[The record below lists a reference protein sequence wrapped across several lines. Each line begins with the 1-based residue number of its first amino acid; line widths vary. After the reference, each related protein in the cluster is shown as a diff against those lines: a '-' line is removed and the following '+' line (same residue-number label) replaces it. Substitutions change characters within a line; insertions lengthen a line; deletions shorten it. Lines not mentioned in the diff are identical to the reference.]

1 MPSRAE
7 GEAGGDGASRVARVW
22 KLIFAQVASRPG
34 RASVAD
40 VCAAAATSLDVSGA
54 WVTANDG
61 INPGQALWATDVVSE
76 SLAEVQITLGE
87 GPCHDAALS
96 GVPVLAA
103 NLADGSG
110 HRWAVFGEAAVRAGA
125 AAVFAFPLRI
135 GAIRV
140 GVLGFYRDK
149 EGPLETLQLGNA
161 LILADIATMLLLD
174 AEARQADPPS
184 GAADPLSGA
193 APASQATDL
202 TVHQAEIAQAT
213 GMLTE
218 QLGVGITEA
227 FARLRAY
234 AYTQDRRLSDIAHDI
249 VTRRLRL
256 DPDAP
261 G

>member
-1 MPSRAE
+1 MC
-7 GEAGGDGASRVARVW
+7 V
-22 KLIFAQVASRPG
+22 
-34 RASVAD
+34 
-40 VCAAAATSLDVSGA
+40 
-54 WVTANDG
+54 
-61 INPGQALWATDVVSE
+61 TDVVGE

-87 GPCHDAALS
+87 GPCHDAVIS

-103 NLADGSG
+103 SMADGAG
-110 HRWAVFGEAAVRAGA
+110 HQWAVFGEAAGRAGA

-140 GVLGFYRDK
+140 GVLGMYRDK
-149 EGPLETLQLGNA
+149 EGPLDTLQLGNA

-174 AEARQADPPS
+174 AEARQAD
-184 GAADPLSGA
+184 DPLSGA
-193 APASQATDL
+193 VPASQSPGLA
-202 TVHQAEIAQAT
+202 VHHAEIAQAT

-234 AYTQDRRLSDIAHDI
+234 AYAQDRRLSDTARDI

-256 DPDAP
+256 DPDPP

>member
-1 MPSRAE
+1 MAPRAR
-7 GEAGGDGASRVARVW
+7 GEAGGDDASRVARVW
-22 KLIFAQVASRPG
+22 KLVSAQADGRRG

-40 VCAAAATSLDVSGA
+40 VCAVAVTSLAVSGA
-54 WVTANDG
+54 WVIAGGG
-61 INPGQALWATDVVSE
+61 INPGQVMCVTDVVGE

-87 GPCHDAALS
+87 GPCHDAAAS

-103 NLADGSG
+103 DLADGDG
-110 HRWAVFGEAAVRAGA
+110 HQWAVFGEAAVRAGA
-125 AAVFAFPLRI
+125 AAVFAFPLRM
-135 GAIRV
+135 GAIGV
-140 GVLGFYRDK
+140 GVLGIYRDK
-149 EGPLETLQLGNA
+149 EGPLDIFQLGNA

-174 AEARQADPPS
+174 AEAHQTD
-184 GAADPLSGA
+184 DPLSGA
-193 APASQATDL
+193 APASQSPDL
-202 TVHQAEIAQAT
+202 AAHHDEIAQAT

-234 AYTQDRRLSDIAHDI
+234 AYAQDRRLSDIAHDI

-256 DPDAP
+256 DADPP

>member
-1 MPSRAE
+1 MPPRAE
-7 GEAGGDGASRVARVW
+7 GRAGGDDATRVARVW
-22 KLIFAQVASRPG
+22 ELVFAQAASRRG
-34 RASVAD
+34 RVSVAD
-40 VCAAAATSLDVSGA
+40 VCAAAATSLDVGGA
-54 WVTANDG
+54 WVTASDG
-61 INPGQALWATDVVSE
+61 TGPGQAMCATDVVGE

-87 GPCHDAALS
+87 GPCHDAAVS

-103 NLADGSG
+103 YLADGTA
-110 HRWAVFGEAAVRAGA
+110 HQWAVFAEAAAQAGA
-125 AAVFAFPLRI
+125 GAIFAFPLRI

-140 GVLGFYRDK
+140 GVLGMYRAKD
-149 EGPLETLQLGNA
+149 GPLDTFQLGNA

-174 AEARQADPPS
+174 AEARR
-184 GAADPLSGA
+184 AADPLSGA
-193 APASQATDL
+193 APASQSPDL
-202 TVHQAEIAQAT
+202 AAHNAEIAQAT

-234 AYTQDRRLSDIAHDI
+234 AYAQDRRLSDIAHDI

-256 DPDAP
+256 DPGPP